1 MRNSFSRKGATI
13 KTNENKEDKACI
25 PEKCFIKNRMKMYYF
40 KKTVVNVDNANLL
53 FDDHRNSGIL
63 YIYIYFVFY
72 SFFQRHR
79 IN

>member
-63 YIYIYFVFY
+63 YIYILYFIL
-72 SFFQRHR
+72 FFSG
-79 IN
+79 IE

>member
-40 KKTVVNVDNANLL
+40 KKTVVNVDNANL
-53 FDDHRNSGIL
+53 
-63 YIYIYFVFY
+63 
-72 SFFQRHR
+72 
-79 IN
+79 

>member
-63 YIYIYFVFY
+63 YIYFLYFIL
-72 SFFQRHR
+72 FFSG
-79 IN
+79 IE

>member
-13 KTNENKEDKACI
+13 KTNENKENKACI

-53 FDDHRNSGIL
+53 FDDHRNSGIF
-63 YIYIYFVFY
+63 YIFFVFY

>member
-40 KKTVVNVDNANLL
+40 KKTVVNVDNANFL
-53 FDDHRNSGIL
+53 FDDHRNSGIF
-63 YIYIYFVFY
+63 YIYIYIFCIL
-72 SFFQRHR
+72 FFFSAA
-79 IN
+79 

>member
-13 KTNENKEDKACI
+13 KTNENKEDNACI

-53 FDDHRNSGIL
+53 FDDHRNSGIF
-63 YIYIYFVFY
+63 YIYFLYFIL
-72 SFFQRHR
+72 FFSG
-79 IN
+79 IE